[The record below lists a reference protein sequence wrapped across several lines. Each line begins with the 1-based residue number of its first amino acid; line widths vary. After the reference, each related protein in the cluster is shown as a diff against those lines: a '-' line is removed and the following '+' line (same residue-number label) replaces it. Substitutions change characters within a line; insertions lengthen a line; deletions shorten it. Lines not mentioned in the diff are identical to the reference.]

1 MARKEVTG
9 IPFMQVI
16 NPERGVLRQRS
27 NCHDCERVAALYPE
41 TWPFPGEKNL
51 HFSSQ
56 LPELEEERI
65 ISTLW
70 GCIRRRVCRNIEL
83 QDPLPRVL
91 TLKYKKRRVWVFP
104 W

>member
-1 MARKEVTG
+1 MARKEVSG

-27 NCHDCERVAALYPE
+27 NCHDCERVADLYCIWRRGLFQE
-41 TWPFPGEKNL
+41 KKTYTFP
-51 HFSSQ
+51 FSSQ

-70 GCIRRRVCRNIEL
+70 GCIRS
-83 QDPLPRVL
+83 
-91 TLKYKKRRVWVFP
+91 
-104 W
+104 

>member
-1 MARKEVTG
+1 MAREAVSG

-16 NPERGVLRQRS
+16 DPERGVLRQRS
-27 NCHDCERVAALYPE
+27 NCHDCERVAALYP
-41 TWPFPGEKNL
+41 PFPGEKKPPL
-51 HFSSQ
+51 FKSEYI
-56 LPELEEERI
+56 PKLEEERI

-91 TLKYKKRRVWVFP
+91 TLKYNGGDS
-104 W
+104 